1 MNETDFLNIF
11 NSTQQAGINDYVL
24 ALTVTLILSMQLK
37 YYFLRF
43 SSALSGRDELA
54 KMLPFLALII
64 CLVISVVKS
73 SLALSLGLV
82 GALSIV
88 RFRTPIKE
96 PEELA
101 YIFMAIAI
109 GLGTGAGLI
118 ATTAVATNLIMVM
131 LFLANFSTSKGAL
144 SIGSSLSLTV
154 AWPGDSK
161 LSFEQLSKV
170 VESSSKGS
178 TIKRFDEM
186 GKQRIATYSVYAKDI
201 NGLSIIIENIK
212 LLDERIEISIIDQSR
227 VPGV

>member
-1 MNETDFLNIF
+1 MDNTDYLNIF
-11 NSTQQAGINDYVL
+11 NSTQQAGINEYVA

-37 YYFLRF
+37 YFFLRF
-43 SSALSGRDELA
+43 SSALSGRGELA

-109 GLGTGAGLI
+109 GLGAGAGLL
-118 ATTAVATNLIMVM
+118 ATTAVAANLIMLMV
-131 LFLANFSTSKGAL
+131 FLANFRTSKGAL
-144 SIGSSLSLTV
+144 SVASSLSLTI
-154 AWPGDSK
+154 AWSGDSK
-161 LSFEQLSKV
+161 LLFENLSRV
-170 VESSSKGS
+170 VESSSRGS
-178 TIKRFDEM
+178 AIKRYDETNN
-186 GKQRIATYSVYAKDI
+186 QRIATYSVYARDI
-201 NGLSIIIENIK
+201 NELSVMIQNVK
-212 LLDERIEISIIDQSR
+212 LLDESIEISIIDQSR